1 MHIRELNTDY
11 IKYDNNFTDTIKAA
25 DKIAMYDECA
35 KKLLAHKSILAHI
48 LIAAIDDFKDLSPQE
63 VADLIEGTPM
73 TGVIPVSPGLTNAP
87 VNKSGEKIHGINTE
101 DTEIHEGRIYFDII
115 FYVYLNNTLSK
126 IIVNVEAQQK
136 QPENYNIINRAVYY
150 SCRLISSQK
159 SRDFT
164 SSNYNDIKRVYSIW
178 ICMNMNDDSF
188 AHIHLTADKLSGSY
202 EWKGN
207 LDLINIVMIGLKKE
221 NNFCGIEND
230 IGVND
235 RYGSIIYL
243 LKILF
248 SKKLPPNDKLN
259 IMNTKYNIPTE
270 TSLKEGM
277 NTMCN
282 LGEGIFE
289 EGIEIGEARGE
300 AAGLKL
306 GEIKIILNMHTKG
319 FSIEQIAY
327 ASDKSIDEIKS
338 IIDDSITKKES

>member
-1 MHIRELNTDY
+1 MHISQFNTDTDY
-11 IKYDNNFTDTIKAA
+11 IKNDNNFTDTIKAA

-48 LIAAIDDFKDLSPQE
+48 LIASIDDFKDLSPQE
-63 VADLIEGTPM
+63 VAGLIEGNPM
-73 TGVIPVSPGLTNAP
+73 TGVIPVSPGLTNTP
-87 VNKSGEKIHGINTE
+87 SDKMGEKIHGINSE

-159 SRDFT
+159 SRDFI

-188 AHIHLTADKLSGSY
+188 AHIHLTADKLSGSC

-207 LDLINIVMIGLKKE
+207 LDLINIVMIGLRKE
-221 NNFCGIEND
+221 NNNICGIDND
-230 IGVND
+230 IGAND

-248 SKKLPPNDKLN
+248 SKKLPPNYKLN

-270 TSLKEGM
+270 TNLKEDM

-289 EGIEIGEARGE
+289 EGIEIGE

-338 IIDDSITKKES
+338 IIEDSATKKES

>member
-1 MHIRELNTDY
+1 
-11 IKYDNNFTDTIKAA
+11 
-25 DKIAMYDECA
+25 
-35 KKLLAHKSILAHI
+35 
-48 LIAAIDDFKDLSPQE
+48 
-63 VADLIEGTPM
+63 
-73 TGVIPVSPGLTNAP
+73 
-87 VNKSGEKIHGINTE
+87 
-101 DTEIHEGRIYFDII
+101 
-115 FYVYLNNTLSK
+115 
-126 IIVNVEAQQK
+126 
-136 QPENYNIINRAVYY
+136 
-150 SCRLISSQK
+150 
-159 SRDFT
+159 
-164 SSNYNDIKRVYSIW
+164 
-178 ICMNMNDDSF
+178 MNMNDDSF

-221 NNFCGIEND
+221 NDICGIEND
-230 IGVND
+230 IGAND

-248 SKKLPPNDKLN
+248 SKKLPPNYKLN

-289 EGIEIGEARGE
+289 GGIEIGE

-319 FSIEQIAY
+319 FSIDQIAY